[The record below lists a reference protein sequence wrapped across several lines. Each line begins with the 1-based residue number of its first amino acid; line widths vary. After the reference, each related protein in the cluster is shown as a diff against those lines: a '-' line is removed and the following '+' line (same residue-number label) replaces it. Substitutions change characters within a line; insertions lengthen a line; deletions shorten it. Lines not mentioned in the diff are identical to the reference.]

1 MPVYYQQ
8 MRGKDAGREAAI
20 NMENELKELSKNRM
34 EQAKQCIKSA
44 KALVEKEVT
53 EWFGNTTFDALVEK
67 DEPYKKLFL
76 NVVKGWK

>member
-1 MPVYYQQ
+1 
-8 MRGKDAGREAAI
+8 
-20 NMENELKELSKNRM
+20 MENELKELSKYRM

-67 DEPYKKLFL
+67 DEPYYF
-76 NVVKGWK
+76 